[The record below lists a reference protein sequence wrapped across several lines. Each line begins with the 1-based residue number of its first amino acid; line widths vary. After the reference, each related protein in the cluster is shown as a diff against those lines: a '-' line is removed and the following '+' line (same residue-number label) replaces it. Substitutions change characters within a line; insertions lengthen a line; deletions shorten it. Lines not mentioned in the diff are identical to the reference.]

1 MFSIVCRKSSNHNLN
16 KWIVL
21 NFLLKLSDLKSD
33 LTLLL
38 GCLNPALN
46 NLALTSREEMKP
58 SPPHSQKKKKEEA
71 LQGKV
76 IPSHPFLSEVFI
88 HMNGFQIPFKFCYT
102 YIHRVE
108 FPRLVRECKCNY
120 WIYHLS
126 NPPIKSW

>member
-1 MFSIVCRKSSNHNLN
+1 MFSIVCRKSSNHNLD
-16 KWIVL
+16 KWIIL

-38 GCLNPALN
+38 GCINPALN

-58 SPPHSQKKKKEEA
+58 PPPTPKKKKKEEA

-102 YIHRVE
+102 
-108 FPRLVRECKCNY
+108 
-120 WIYHLS
+120 
-126 NPPIKSW
+126 